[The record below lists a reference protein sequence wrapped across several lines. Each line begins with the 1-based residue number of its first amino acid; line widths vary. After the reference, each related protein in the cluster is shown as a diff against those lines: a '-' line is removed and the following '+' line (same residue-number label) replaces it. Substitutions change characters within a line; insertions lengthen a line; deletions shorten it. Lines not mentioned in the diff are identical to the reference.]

1 MNMHALDNLTNRE
14 REVLGLI
21 GQGFSLAEIADKLY
35 RSQKTIQTHRLSLGR
50 KLGVNNRV
58 ELARIAIATG
68 LSPLESDL
76 PDGAQSSAATSQL
89 DDAGHAW
96 RTLQT
101 IEQGLSLLAGPR
113 YFRRLAE
120 SITRHLHVTAA
131 GVSELSEDRQWF
143 HTVAVVDRGQ
153 IIEEI
158 TYPVSRSACEDALK
172 ESITFVRE
180 HAQQRFPDDLP
191 LIQMQAESYIA
202 ARLNGED
209 GRPIGVLWAIH
220 TEPIDESSEPEK
232 ILRILADRAG
242 AELER
247 WRTIDA
253 LRELREDLEDRVE
266 RRTQQLERS
275 NAELQQTIEALK
287 AAQARA
293 HTEAKRFRLLVETMS
308 EGLGILD
315 PQQRLTYVNPQY
327 ERIVG
332 RPADQLLGHCPAE
345 WMDAPSAER
354 FRKFHQG
361 EPQAERE
368 RYYVNFIRPDGQAVR
383 VLVSPR
389 GIFDDQGRYQGS
401 FAILSTPP
409 THDN

>member
-1 MNMHALDNLTNRE
+1 MNVHALDNLTNRE

-21 GQGFSLAEIADKLY
+21 GQGLSLAEIADKLY

-68 LSPLESDL
+68 LSPLDSDL
-76 PDGAQSSAATSQL
+76 PDGAQSSTSTSQL

-120 SITRHLHVTAA
+120 SITRHLTVTAA

-172 ESITFVRE
+172 EPITFVRQ

-293 HTEAKRFRLLVETMS
+293 HTEEKRFRLLVETMS

-332 RPADQLLGHCPAE
+332 RPADQLLGHSPAE
-345 WMDAPSAER
+345 WMDPDSARHFE
-354 FRKFHQG
+354 KLHQG
-361 EPQAERE
+361 EPRAERE

-389 GIFDDQGRYQGS
+389 GIFDDQSRYQGS